1 MSCLGSVFSF
11 RGERLRSLPLAAEP
25 FLAIESTLT
34 AEGSLRVL
42 SRAASFRDAAKS
54 LVKGDI
60 CG

>member
-34 AEGSLRVL
+34 GCRGVATSLEQGGELPRCCEEPCE
-42 SRAASFRDAAKS
+42 R
-54 LVKGDI
+54 
-60 CG
+60 